1 MRKYTNLILSL
12 LIVMSGC
19 TSQPKVIKEDTVQNS
34 HVTISYHLGHSR
46 YQFFAQGLEDQAEIS
61 SWKDDKMLERKIIS
75 LEQYLSFSE
84 LAHQAI
90 KNFKDT
96 PIESDCR
103 TPFQIEFSTQNE
115 ALKISGCRSEKTQSQ
130 IGQVIKEGEYLL
142 YTEEK

>member
-1 MRKYTNLILSL
+1 MRMNISHILLSL
-12 LIVMSGC
+12 IFASGC
-19 TSQPKVIKEDTVQNS
+19 ISQPKVIKEETVQNS

-61 SWKDDKMLERKIIS
+61 SWKDDKMLEKKTIS
-75 LEQYLSFSE
+75 LEKYLNFSE
-84 LAHQAI
+84 LAHNTI
-90 KNFKDT
+90 KNFKDM

-115 ALKISGCRSEKTQSQ
+115 ALKISGCRSENTQSQ

-142 YTEEK
+142 YSGEN